1 MRDYS
6 EFCERL
12 HTTRVGCGEVDEVG
26 RVDDHPIYRVSVGPE
41 DAGPPALVMAGTH
54 GDEPAGVEAAL
65 QFIERAS
72 AAPPSFRV
80 VVLPCTNP
88 HGYVNETRE
97 NGSGL
102 DLNWV
107 YDRRSLPEIRAIRD
121 VVAGARYRFVVVIH
135 EDWESPG
142 YYVYE
147 LRRNGPYIGGALARR
162 VADVCPLNLE
172 PIIEGDRAVAGV
184 LHPEPY
190 TARRARRGHGTPVA
204 LYAGHTDHL
213 LTLESPTP
221 VQLQTRVD
229 GHLAALAA
237 VVAEHDV

>member
-1 MRDYS
+1 MRDYT
-6 EFCERL
+6 EFGERL
-12 HTTRVGCGEVDEVG
+12 LAICRGSVRVDVVG
-26 RVDDHPIYRVSVGPE
+26 RVDSHPIYRATVHADTP
-41 DAGPPALVMAGTH
+41 GPPALVMAGTH

-65 QFIERAS
+65 QFIESAS
-72 AAPPSFRV
+72 ASPSPFRV

-88 HGYVNETRE
+88 QGYVGETRGNE
-97 NGSGL
+97 AGV

-107 YDRRSLPEIRAIRD
+107 YDRLDLPEIRAIRD
-121 VVAGARYRFVVVIH
+121 VVAGVRYRFVVDLH

-147 LRRNGPYIGGALARR
+147 LRRNAPYIGDGVSNR
-162 VADVCPLNLE
+162 VARVCPINPA

-184 LHPEPY
+184 IHPTPY
-190 TARRARRGHGTPVA
+190 TARRASRGHGVPVA
-204 LYAGHTDHL
+204 LYERHTDHL

-221 VQLQTRVD
+221 APLQTRVD

-237 VVAEHDV
+237 VAAEYGA

>member
-1 MRDYS
+1 VRDYT
-6 EFCERL
+6 EFDKRL
-12 HTTRVGCGEVDEVG
+12 RDICVGHAMLDVVG
-26 RVDDHPIYRVSVGPE
+26 RVDDHAIHRVTLHP
-41 DAGPPALVMAGTH
+41 DAPGPPALVMSGTH

-72 AAPPSFRV
+72 ASHSPFPV

-88 HGYVNETRE
+88 QGYVSATRE
-97 NGSGL
+97 NDAGI

-107 YDRRSLPEIRAIRD
+107 YDRRDLAEIRAIRE
-121 VVAGARYRFVVVIH
+121 VVRGARYRYVVDLH

-147 LRRNGPYIGGALARR
+147 LRRNAPYIGDCVSTR
-162 VADVCPLNLE
+162 VAQVCPLNPA

-184 LHPEPY
+184 IHPTPY
-190 TARRARRGHGTPVA
+190 TARRASRGSGVPVA
-204 LYAGHTDHL
+204 LYERHTDHL

-221 VQLQTRVD
+221 SPLQTRVD
-229 GHLAALAA
+229 GHLAGLAA
-237 VVAEHDV
+237 VAALHDL